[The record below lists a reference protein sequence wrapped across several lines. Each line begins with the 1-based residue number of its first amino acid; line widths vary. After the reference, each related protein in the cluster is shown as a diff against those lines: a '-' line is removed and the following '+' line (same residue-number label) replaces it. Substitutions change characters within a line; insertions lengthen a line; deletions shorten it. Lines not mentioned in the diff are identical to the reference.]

1 MQGYLAIGEEVHA
14 LTICP
19 ATGGGYRFADGTP
32 LSLCASGS
40 RMRVQVGG
48 IVREVDIA
56 VAGETVWIHLEG
68 VTYEIIWRSAIEHH
82 ARSVDAGADGAV
94 HAPMPGAV
102 VKVLVHPGDAVRL
115 GDAVMVIESMK
126 LETTLRAPRQGVV
139 GPARFAVGDTF
150 ECGAVMLEIGEGS

>member
-1 MQGYLAIGEEVHA
+1 MQGYLAIGDEVHA

-68 VTYEIIWRSAIEHH
+68 VEVA
-82 ARSVDAGADGAV
+82 AKGAMKPSRVSWMSQPRTCRPIAV
-94 HAPMPGAV
+94 P
-102 VKVLVHPGDAVRL
+102 
-115 GDAVMVIESMK
+115 
-126 LETTLRAPRQGVV
+126 
-139 GPARFAVGDTF
+139 
-150 ECGAVMLEIGEGS
+150 